1 MFHTTK
7 LRTAVALL
15 AAAST
20 VAAVA
25 PAASAS
31 KHIPGRFNK
40 SSEGQRL
47 KQQQDKCQNLKLT
60 YDNWGTLIDVD
71 LQNGN
76 SADANKDLDSQT
88 QTYDYAKS
96 QGCAWAY

>member
-1 MFHTTK
+1 M
-7 LRTAVALL
+7 RR
-15 AAAST
+15 
-20 VAAVA
+20 
-25 PAASAS
+25 S
-31 KHIPGRFNK
+31 KPISRDCVVGL
-40 SSEGQRL
+40 SGLEA
-47 KQQQDKCQNLKLT
+47 QDKCQNLKLT

-76 SADANKDLDSQT
+76 SADANKDLDSP